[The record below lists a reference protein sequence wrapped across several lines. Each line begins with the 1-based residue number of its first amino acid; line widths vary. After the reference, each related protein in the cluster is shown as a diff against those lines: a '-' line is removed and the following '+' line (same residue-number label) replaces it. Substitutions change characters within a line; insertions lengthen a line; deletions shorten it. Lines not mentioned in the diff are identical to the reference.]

1 MKKQFENNR
10 QLILYFIKGSKTYFI
25 LAILFAA
32 AASLFDLIN
41 PRIISFTVD
50 SVIGSKKASLPES
63 TEKVRL
69 LSRSDQRIPSG
80 IHFS

>member
-32 AASLFDLIN
+32 
-41 PRIISFTVD
+41 V
-50 SVIGSKKASLPES
+50 
-63 TEKVRL
+63 
-69 LSRSDQRIPSG
+69 
-80 IHFS
+80 